1 MAETPRVVA
10 ELGRPETPDETATR
24 KAESSRV
31 YRSSQNTRNLIAAL
45 LATLVVVAVIVFG
58 VPRGAPP
65 DAEPIDVAGIAAGIE
80 AARDRAVLAPTV
92 PEDWIVNGA
101 SVEGDSPAVWTVIYV
116 PGENG
121 GFLSMAQAFDADD
134 TWPTRVLGGADVGAT
149 VTIGGVQWQRY
160 DITDPE
166 RAGNITAALSTRAG
180 TDTVLLYGTTDEEK
194 LEQVAASV
202 TDQIGALRED
212 GP

>member
-1 MAETPRVVA
+1 MAQTPRVVA
-10 ELGRPETPDETATR
+10 ELGRPETPDETADR

-65 DAEPIDVAGIAAGIE
+65 AAEAIDVVGIAAGIE
-80 AARDRAVLAPTV
+80 DARDRAVLVPTV
-92 PEDWIVNGA
+92 PEEWIVNGA

-116 PGENG
+116 PGENE
-121 GFLSMAQAFDADD
+121 GFLRLAQAFDADE

-149 VTIGGVQWQRY
+149 VTIGGIQWQRY
-160 DITDPE
+160 DIADPE
-166 RAGNITAALSTRAG
+166 RAGNITTAVSTTAG
-180 TDTVLLYGTTDEEK
+180 ADTVLLYGTTEQEE
-194 LEQVAASV
+194 LDRVAASLS
-202 TDQIGALRED
+202 DQIAALRED
-212 GP
+212 AS